1 MSPSF
6 LETQIENLRRSGY
19 PEDEVE
25 AFREGFVKAR
35 GRSPER
41 YTAGWRKL
49 DAHRA
54 RAGVG
59 QPGAGAASADT
70 VHPAD

>member
-1 MSPSF
+1 MSPSS

-41 YTAGWRKL
+41 YTAGWRAL
-49 DAHRA
+49 DTQRQ
-54 RAGVG
+54 RNN
-59 QPGAGAASADT
+59 AAS
-70 VHPAD
+70 

>member
-35 GRSPER
+35 GCSPER
-41 YTAGWRKL
+41 YTAGWRAL
-49 DAHRA
+49 DTQRQ
-54 RAGVG
+54 RNN
-59 QPGAGAASADT
+59 AAS
-70 VHPAD
+70 

>member
-1 MSPSF
+1 MPPSF

-41 YTAGWRKL
+41 YAAGWRAL
-49 DAHRA
+49 DTQRQ
-54 RAGVG
+54 RNN
-59 QPGAGAASADT
+59 AAS
-70 VHPAD
+70 